1 MYSFIISLGTIFTS
15 GIILYG
21 YFWTLFIA
29 HLALKLFYPLK
40 SDKLFKSDYSRII
53 FITEILIVFLIGT
66 LPSVLTAS
74 VGQNYRIDTYP
85 PIYCGIF
92 GATILYVSVLPAVIL
107 GLFSNILVLMI
118 IYKLHIVSLM
128 M

>member
-1 MYSFIISLGTIFTS
+1 MYSFIISVGTIITS
-15 GIILYG
+15 GVIFYG
-21 YFWTLFIA
+21 YFWTLFIV

-53 FITEILIVFLIGT
+53 FIAEILIVFLIGT

-74 VGQNYRIDTYP
+74 IGQNYRIDTHP
-85 PIYCGIF
+85 PIYCGNY
-92 GATILYVSVLPAVIL
+92 GATILYVLVLPGVIL
-107 GLFSNILVLMI
+107 GLFSNMLILMI